1 MLAPSHS
8 IPLERPSRLSCEDE
22 GYKSEAITDAA
33 NALPAEQGE
42 AGANESEGAI
52 FSRFSGEQRQTK

>member
-22 GYKSEAITDAA
+22 GYKSEAITEAA
-33 NALPAEQGE
+33 KA
-42 AGANESEGAI
+42 
-52 FSRFSGEQRQTK
+52 